1 MQHPTHSNDSPCF
14 MICISHTHSHLK
26 TICQIKIM
34 ACLVDMPS
42 QKECRVG
49 NEARKTELLSKDHK
63 IQFDYCLVSVARLMN
78 CS

>member
-14 MICISHTHSHLK
+14 MICISHTHNPISRLYAK
-26 TICQIKIM
+26 
-34 ACLVDMPS
+34 LRLWLDMPS

-78 CS
+78 SS

>member
-1 MQHPTHSNDSPCF
+1 
-14 MICISHTHSHLK
+14 
-26 TICQIKIM
+26 M

-63 IQFDYCLVSVARLMN
+63 IQFDYCLVSVVRLMN